1 MFKHKVGIMSEAFL
15 DIKRWGNNLGVRLP
29 AAVAK
34 AAKLHVNQAVQIS
47 VENGRVIITPR
58 TNNRLSLADRLAKF
72 DPAAH
77 GGEVM
82 ITTQRGAETW

>member
-1 MFKHKVGIMSEAFL
+1 MSEALL

-34 AAKLHVNQAVQIS
+34 AAKLQADQRVRVMVQD
-47 VENGRVIITPR
+47 GRVVIEPVEEHF
-58 TNNRLSLADRLAKF
+58 LSLQERIARF
-72 DPAAH
+72 DPALH

-82 ITTQRGAETW
+82 ATERIGAERW